1 MLRRL
6 LAAAVLTAGLLTV
19 TTIGRA
25 PAGHAAAVP
34 GSASRPVTAA
44 SLSGVVAT
52 SANDI
57 WAVGGFGTSGGAA
70 TLVEH
75 GNGRTWKPVLK
86 DLPPPENYD
95 SLNAVA
101 ATSAS
106 NVFAAG
112 AISTQY
118 DFPLLDQWS
127 GHRWSQDPTPTP
139 GGDGGAAYL
148 NGVATTSAK
157 DTWSVG
163 AYLPNLQ
170 TVDTLVLHWN
180 GKATVQVPS
189 PSPGG
194 SSDTSF
200 SILAGV
206 SAASPTDVW
215 AVGEEGTGQPS
226 APVDTLIEHWNG
238 TRWATVPSPSPS
250 RGNCTQDQ
258 LNAVT
263 TTPGA
268 TWAVGNFCGDP
279 LALRLIGGNWQPE
292 QPPPPPA
299 GVSDQLSSVSA
310 TSPANAWAVGNVG
323 GDKILI
329 LHWNG
334 TKWAT
339 SPAPA
344 PAGAKTATLTGV
356 SAVSG
361 SAAWAVGSATYP
373 NNVRKLLIE
382 RWTGTRWKLVPIS
395 NPTP

>member
-25 PAGHAAAVP
+25 SAGHAAAVP

-52 SANDI
+52 SPTDI

-75 GNGRTWKPVLK
+75 GNGRTWTPVLK
-86 DLPPPENYD
+86 GLPPPD
-95 SLNAVA
+95 SFVGLSAVA
-101 ATSAS
+101 AGS
-106 NVFAAG
+106 
-112 AISTQY
+112 ISTQY
-118 DFPLLDQWS
+118 DFPLVDHWN
-127 GHRWSQDPTPTP
+127 GRRWTQDPTPTP

-148 NGVATTSAK
+148 NGVATVSGQDA
-157 DTWSVG
+157 WSVG

-194 SSDTSF
+194 TSDTSL
-200 SILAGV
+200 STLSGV

-215 AVGEEGTGQPS
+215 AVGGSGQPS

-238 TRWATVPSPSPS
+238 ANWSTVPSPSPS
-250 RGNCTQDQ
+250 RGGCTQDQ
-258 LNAVT
+258 LTAVT

-268 TWAVGNFCGDP
+268 TWAVGSFCGDP

-292 QPPPPPA
+292 QPPAPPA
-299 GVSDQLSSVSA
+299 GVSDQLASVSA

-344 PAGAKTATLTGV
+344 PAGAKTATLSGV

>member
-34 GSASRPVTAA
+34 GAASRPVTAA

-52 SANDI
+52 SPTDI
-57 WAVGGFGTSGGAA
+57 WAVGGFGTSGGGA

-86 DLPPPENYD
+86 DLPPPD
-95 SLNAVA
+95 AFTGLGAVA

-112 AISTQY
+112 SISTQY
-118 DFPLLDQWS
+118 DFPLVNHWN
-127 GHRWSQDPTPTP
+127 GRKWTQDPTPTP

-148 NGVATTSAK
+148 NGVTTTSSRNA
-157 DTWSVG
+157 WSVG

-180 GKATVQVPS
+180 GKATIQVPS
-189 PSPGG
+189 PNPGG
-194 SSDTSF
+194 TSDTSL
-200 SILAGV
+200 STLAGV
-206 SAASPTDVW
+206 SAAAPSDVW
-215 AVGEEGTGQPS
+215 AVGEYGSGQPA

-238 TRWATVPSPSPS
+238 AKWSTVPSPSPS
-250 RGNCTQDQ
+250 RGSCTQDQ
-258 LNAVT
+258 LTAVT
-263 TTPGA
+263 ATPAA
-268 TWAVGNFCGDP
+268 TWAVGSYCGDP
-279 LALRLIGGNWQPE
+279 LALRLTGSTWQQVPM
-292 QPPPPPA
+292 PAPPA
-299 GVSDQLSSVSA
+299 GVSDQLSSVSVTSA
-310 TSPANAWAVGNVG
+310 TNAWAVGSVS

-329 LHWNG
+329 MHWNG
-334 TKWAT
+334 TRWAT

-344 PAGAKTATLTGV
+344 PAGASSATVSGV
-356 SAVSG
+356 SAASS
-361 SAAWAVGSATYP
+361 SAAWAVGSATYSH
-373 NNVRKLLIE
+373 NVRKLLIE
-382 RWTGTRWKLVPIS
+382 RWTGSRWKLVPVS